1 MDKVRASNSTSAYS
15 IEATITQDPS
25 FSGQSQKGIGGD
37 VGIFT
42 SDGSVGLVRAEG
54 VRLAPLAMAAADDD
68 VDMFLEP
75 VEGGISTDCA
85 ASMFLLDNKTIA
97 RATEEETRL
106 GWLLKR
112 IAHFYLG
119 RLAEEITPEQEAK
132 AQWHHQKLIKYARR
146 VSREVAAG
154 RQPYVKVEHAQDTYE
169 IITDLMD
176 RHAHVIDVQLM
187 RAVGENLGAAVRGE
201 TVILQHMMH
210 DGMLNKS
217 YEETLGVK
225 PFSEFLSRVIEQIT
239 FVHPEASIL
248 EIGAGTGGATK
259 RILKRIPD
267 RFGHYTFTDISS
279 GFF

>member
-1 MDKVRASNSTSAYS
+1 
-15 IEATITQDPS
+15 
-25 FSGQSQKGIGGD
+25 
-37 VGIFT
+37 
-42 SDGSVGLVRAEG
+42 
-54 VRLAPLAMAAADDD
+54 
-68 VDMFLEP
+68 
-75 VEGGISTDCA
+75 
-85 ASMFLLDNKTIA
+85 
-97 RATEEETRL
+97 
-106 GWLLKR
+106 
-112 IAHFYLG
+112 
-119 RLAEEITPEQEAK
+119 
-132 AQWHHQKLIKYARR
+132 
-146 VSREVAAG
+146 
-154 RQPYVKVEHAQDTYE
+154 
-169 IITDLMD
+169 MD

-210 DGMLNKS
+210 DGMLNRC

-279 GFF
+279 GFFEKAKSVFSSFVESGRMSFRALDIERDPVRSLGKLSGCLGSQRSWGSSFAAIRPPEIRMRSLLPGLSEGPCPSWLERGRRWWPILSEMPTSRGLSPRLSRGPHRSHS